1 MKSFNQFK
9 KELYPGQPAPNG
21 FPDNQPPEMV
31 NGMHPDLVDGK
42 NVSNRF
48 NRLDP
53 ESAKAMPLT
62 GNPHIDKKV
71 KAARKQPK

>member
-1 MKSFNQFK
+1 
-9 KELYPGQPAPNG
+9 
-21 FPDNQPPEMV
+21 MV